1 MIESIVVPYH
11 FSTSNH
17 NFGEVL
23 YIVASVVPYH
33 FSTSNHNLRPRWRAR
48 LLVVPYHFSTSNHN
62 PRCSIII
69 LIMLY
74 LITFLHQ
81 TTTLYTSVNT
91 STGCTL
97 SLFYIKPQRQAIAA
111 ALDEGCTLSLFYI
124 KPQPLLVL
132 LSYLYV
138 VPYHFSTSNHNKSYE
153 YYPLVSLYLI
163 TFLHQTTTIKPLPFE
178 YLRLYLITFL
188 HQTTTPHASC
198 IKNHTFTK
206 EYTSTNSSIH
216 TRRSRFDAI
225 FCISKNKNNANSE
238 KFQLLGNFR
247 LGTFDLTHKIQNI
260 TILLIRNT
268 QNTRISRR
276 RHRSTYPIDMHLH
289 ILL

>member
-69 LIMLY
+69 LIM
-74 LITFLHQ
+74 
-81 TTTLYTSVNT
+81 
-91 STGCTL
+91 
-97 SLFYIKPQRQAIAA
+97 
-111 ALDEGCTLSLFYI
+111 
-124 KPQPLLVL
+124 
-132 LSYLYV
+132 
-138 VPYHFSTSNHNKSYE
+138 
-153 YYPLVSLYLI
+153 LYLI

-276 RHRSTYPIDMHLH
+276 RHRLTYTIDMHLH